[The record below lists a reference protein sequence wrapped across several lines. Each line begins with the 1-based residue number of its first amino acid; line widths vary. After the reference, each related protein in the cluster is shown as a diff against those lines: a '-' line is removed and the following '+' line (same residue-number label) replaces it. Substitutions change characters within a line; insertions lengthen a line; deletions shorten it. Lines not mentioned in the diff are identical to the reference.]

1 MSSFFA
7 AIQNWFSAGFHG
19 RHLGLILQELGK
31 LQPDALTS
39 FVSAACGI
47 PKAKLKRAR
56 FEAEVTFRGSKGWR
70 RSDLAVFLEDEEE
83 PTVLV
88 EIKYFDKPLP
98 ETGTKPAQLDDYQA
112 WKRNGPNRHV
122 LILSR
127 EMYQVEGLI
136 LWRWDALARHL
147 RPYVAKSDLIHMLV
161 EYLQQE
167 GIVMQNVDGYALMR
181 YFKRLVCHNWKSGV
195 LANNIEGPAEFTRL
209 MKNLRLMSGT
219 FEQQFKN
226 AWREAGAKV
235 DGKAALTKV
244 ASIDFL
250 VRHTLKAA
258 TEASKLVDKDGELR
272 SDMKNGGYVDVYAK
286 HALGSGSMRYMRIV
300 YGMYFAVS
308 PNDTKEDP
316 PLAYLYADAYGY
328 EINRAGLNVYH
339 GQKIKFAWVTDDAE
353 ISIERIEGHLRSLL
367 QKTINKLADANLPLQ
382 PVQKKAL
389 IILKKSLRQGDLPE
403 LEAA

>member
-31 LQPDALTS
+31 LQPEALTS
-39 FVSAACGI
+39 FVSTACGI
-47 PKAKLKRAR
+47 PKTQFKRAR
-56 FEAEVTFRGSKGWR
+56 FEAEVTFKGSKGWR
-70 RSDLAVFLEDEEE
+70 RADLAVFLEDEEE

-98 ETGTKPAQLDDYQA
+98 ETGTKPAQLDDYRT
-112 WKRNGPNRHV
+112 WKQKGPGRHV

-127 EMYQVEGLI
+127 EMLHAEGLV
-136 LWRWDALARHL
+136 LRRWDALARHL

-161 EYLQQE
+161 EYLEQE

-219 FEQQFKN
+219 FEQQFKS
-226 AWREAGAKV
+226 AWREAGTKV
-235 DGKAALTKV
+235 DGKAALTKL
-244 ASIDFL
+244 ASIDFS
-250 VRHTLKAA
+250 VRHTLKPA
-258 TEASKLVDKDGELR
+258 TEKRSLVDDDGDLR
-272 SDMKNGGYVDVYAK
+272 SDMKDGGYVYVYAT
-286 HALGSGSMRYMRIV
+286 HALGSGSGRYMRIE
-300 YGMYFAVS
+300 YGVYFAVS
-308 PNDTKEDP
+308 PIDARDDP
-316 PLAYLYADAYGY
+316 PLAYLYATAYGH
-328 EINRAGLNVYH
+328 EIHRAKLDVYH
-339 GQKIKFAWVTDDAE
+339 QQKIKFAWVTDDAE
-353 ISIERIEGHLRSLL
+353 VSIERIEGHLHSLL
-367 QKTINKLADANLPLQ
+367 QKTIHKLADANLPLQ
-382 PVQKKAL
+382 PKQKKAL
-389 IILKKSLRQGDLPE
+389 MILRKSLRQGDVPE